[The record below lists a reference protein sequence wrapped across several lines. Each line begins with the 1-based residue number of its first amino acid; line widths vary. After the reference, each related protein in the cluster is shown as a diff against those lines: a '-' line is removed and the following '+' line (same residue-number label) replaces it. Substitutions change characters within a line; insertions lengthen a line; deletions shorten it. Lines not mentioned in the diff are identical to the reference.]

1 VGTTGT
7 LRQILLGPAV
17 TDDGSQNLIEA
28 LRTAMGM
35 CGASTIREMHRAEV
49 VVAPTLGTEG
59 KAAQF
64 AQGVGQGR

>member
-7 LRQILLGPAV
+7 LRQILLGPAA
-17 TDDGSQNLIEA
+17 TDDGTQNLIEA

-35 CGASTIREMHRAEV
+35 CGARTIREMHRARIIL
-49 VVAPTLGTEG
+49 APALATEG